1 MNWIVENWFLVVAFI
16 ACIGGIAGAI
26 IYFTNLPTEE
36 QKEKIRQWLI
46 YACIE
51 AERELQSGTG
61 QLKLRKVWNKLCN
74 ISAFAPVVKFISF
87 DTFSDW
93 VTDALRKAKEMLI
106 NNKTLA
112 TYVYGDAADEEVKKL
127 KLQLMESNNL

>member
-1 MNWIVENWFLVVAFI
+1 MNWIVENWFLVVAFL
-16 ACIGGIAGAI
+16 ACIAGIVGAV
-26 IYFTNLPTEE
+26 IYYVGLPTEE

-51 AERELQSGTG
+51 AEKELQSGTG

-74 ISAFAPVVKFISF
+74 ISAFAPVVKAISF
-87 DTFSDW
+87 DTFSEW

-112 TYVYGDAADEEVKKL
+112 TYVYGDNANEEIEKL
-127 KLQLMESNNL
+127 RRQLSDGSTI

>member
-1 MNWIVENWFLVVAFI
+1 MNWIVENWFLVVAFV
-16 ACIGGIAGAI
+16 ACIAGIAGAI
-26 IYFTNLPTEE
+26 IYYVGLPAEE
-36 QKEKIRQWLI
+36 QKKKIRQWLI

-74 ISAFAPVVKFISF
+74 ISAFASVVKSISF
-87 DTFSDW
+87 DTFSEW

-112 TYVYGDAADEEVKKL
+112 TYVYGDNANEEIEKL
-127 KLQLMESNNL
+127 RRQLSNGGTV